1 MQQQTILIIA
11 LVVISVSSILIAM
24 YMQKSHNESPPHMSH
39 VTVGHDGEVE
49 HKKMTMEDYVK
60 SLGPPLEMKK
70 HNTFE
75 YNTATATAT
84 DSTTDP
90 ISDLTTRLSKVE
102 TRLLELQSLGGIN
115 REQLKFVTANLN
127 KTVV

>member
-11 LVVISVSSILIAM
+11 LVVISVSSIFIAM

-39 VTVGHDGEVE
+39 VTVDHGGEHE
-49 HKKMTMEDYVK
+49 YKKMTMEDYMN
-60 SLGPPLEMKK
+60 SLAPPLEMKK

-75 YNTATATAT
+75 YNTATAT